1 MFKILPRFIP
11 LFLILFIFS
20 CGDNPKN
27 GSEKITIS
35 VDIDGSGEYDE
46 VRLQKVNS
54 DYSIELIETLNFENK
69 KIEFNVFTFEATLY
83 RLDFMGY
90 TSLDLIA
97 DKTDIYITIDDT
109 KSLFEYDIK
118 GSEDTDILKSIGDK
132 ISDYRSEIRELNI
145 QFVEASQEEDAQL
158 VNSIRGEFDFKKNQF
173 ELSLK
178 DYLSNTKNSLAVLVT
193 ADYLDLEENLGFWQV
208 IYKKY
213 SEDFSGNSYFKNF
226 EDKLIKIK
234 SISVGSIA
242 PDIILKDTSGV
253 PVSLASLRGKH
264 VLLDFWAAWCRP
276 CREENPNIV
285 ENYNKYKSK
294 GFEVFQV
301 SLDRNKED
309 WVRGITKDKLPWI
322 NVSDLKYYQS
332 EAAEI
337 YSVDRIPSAFL
348 LDPDGKIIA
357 KNTDLRGRNLSRNLE
372 KIFN

>member
-1 MFKILPRFIP
+1 MFKILSKFIS
-11 LFLILFIFS
+11 LSLILFIFS
-20 CGDNPKN
+20 CGDNPKK

-35 VDIDGSGEYDE
+35 VDIIGSGDYEE

-54 DYSIELIETLNFENK
+54 DYSIELIETSNFDNNS
-69 KIEFNVFTFEATLY
+69 IEFNVYIFEATLF

-97 DKTDIYITIDDT
+97 YESDINISIDDSN
-109 KSLFEYDIK
+109 SLFEYKIR
-118 GSEDTDILKSIGDK
+118 GSDDTDILKSIGDK
-132 ISDYRSEIRELNI
+132 ITTYRSEIRDLNI
-145 QFVEASQEEDAQL
+145 KFVEASQEQDVQL
-158 VNSIRGEFDFKKNQF
+158 ANSIRGEFDFKKNQF

-193 ADYLDLEENLGFWQV
+193 ADYLDLEENLEFWQV

-213 SEDFSGNSYFKNF
+213 SDEFGSNSYFKNF

-242 PDIILKDTSGV
+242 PDIILNDTSGV
-253 PVSLASLRGKH
+253 PISLASLRGKY

-285 ENYNKYKSK
+285 QNYNKYKSK
-294 GFEVFQV
+294 GFEVYQV
-301 SLDRNKED
+301 SLDRNKND
-309 WVRGITKDKLPWI
+309 WVRGITQDKLPWV

-337 YSVDRIPSAFL
+337 YDVDRIPSAFL

-357 KNTDLRGRNLSRNLE
+357 KNTDLRGSNLTKKLQE
-372 KIFN
+372 IFN

>member
-1 MFKILPRFIP
+1 MTNSFSKFIY
-11 LFLILFIFS
+11 LLLISIVFS
-20 CGDNPKN
+20 CGDNPRN
-27 GSEKITIS
+27 GTKSITIS
-35 VDIDGSGEYDE
+35 VDIIGSGDYSE

-54 DYSIELIETLNFENK
+54 DYSIELVETLSFDDK
-69 KIEFNVFTFEATLY
+69 SMEFNLFISEATLY

-97 DKTDIYITIDDT
+97 YDSDINISVDDSN
-109 KSLFEYDIK
+109 SLFEYKIK

-132 ISDYRSEIRELNI
+132 ITSYRSEIRELNI
-145 QFVEASQEEDAQL
+145 KFVEASQEQDGQL
-158 VNSIRGEFDFKKNQF
+158 VNRIRGEFDFKKNQF

-193 ADYLDLEENLGFWQV
+193 ADYLDLEENLDFWQK
-208 IYKKY
+208 IYNKY
-213 SEDFSGNSYFKNF
+213 SEEFSGNSYFKNF

-242 PDIILKDTSGV
+242 PDVILNDTSGV
-253 PVSLASLRGKH
+253 PVSLASLRGKY

-285 ENYNKYKSK
+285 ANYSKYKSE
-294 GFEVFQV
+294 GFEVYQV
-301 SLDRNKED
+301 SLDRNKSD
-309 WVRGITKDKLPWI
+309 WVRGITQDELPWI

-337 YSVDRIPSAFL
+337 YDVDRIPSAYL
-348 LDPDGKIIA
+348 LDPDGRIIA
-357 KNTDLRGRNLSRNLE
+357 KNTDLRGENLSRKLDE
-372 KIFN
+372 IFN

>member
-1 MFKILPRFIP
+1 MTNSFSKFIY
-11 LFLILFIFS
+11 LLLISIVFS
-20 CGDNPKN
+20 CGDNPRN
-27 GSEKITIS
+27 GTKSITIS
-35 VDIDGSGEYDE
+35 VDIIGSGDYSE

-54 DYSIELIETLNFENK
+54 DYSIELVETLSFDDK
-69 KIEFNVFTFEATLY
+69 SMEFNLFISEATLY

-97 DKTDIYITIDDT
+97 FDSDINISVDDSN
-109 KSLFEYDIK
+109 SLFEYKIK

-132 ISDYRSEIRELNI
+132 ITSYRSEIRELNI
-145 QFVEASQEEDAQL
+145 KFVEASQEQDGQL
-158 VNSIRGEFDFKKNQF
+158 VNRIRGEFDFKKNQF

-193 ADYLDLEENLGFWQV
+193 ADYLDLEENLDFWQK
-208 IYKKY
+208 IYIKY
-213 SEDFSGNSYFKNF
+213 SEEFSGNSYFKNF

-242 PDIILKDTSGV
+242 PDVILNDTSGV
-253 PVSLASLRGKH
+253 PVSLASLRGKY

-285 ENYNKYKSK
+285 ANYNKYKSE
-294 GFEVFQV
+294 GFEVYQV
-301 SLDRNKED
+301 SLDRNKSD
-309 WVRGITKDKLPWI
+309 WVRGITQDELPWI

-337 YSVDRIPSAFL
+337 YDVDRIPSAYL
-348 LDPDGKIIA
+348 LDPDGRIIA
-357 KNTDLRGRNLSRNLE
+357 KNTDLRGENLSRKLDE
-372 KIFN
+372 IFN

>member
-1 MFKILPRFIP
+1 MTNSFSKFIY
-11 LFLILFIFS
+11 LLLISIVFS
-20 CGDNPKN
+20 CGDNPRN
-27 GSEKITIS
+27 GTKSITIS
-35 VDIDGSGEYDE
+35 VDIIGSGDYSE

-54 DYSIELIETLNFENK
+54 DYSIELVETLSFDDK
-69 KIEFNVFTFEATLY
+69 SMEFNLFISEATLY

-97 DKTDIYITIDDT
+97 YDSDINISVDDSN
-109 KSLFEYDIK
+109 SLFEYKIK

-132 ISDYRSEIRELNI
+132 ITSYRSEIRDLNI
-145 QFVEASQEEDAQL
+145 KFVEASQEQDGQL

-193 ADYLDLEENLGFWQV
+193 ADYLDLEENLDFWQN

-213 SEDFSGNSYFKNF
+213 SEEFSGNSYFKNF

-242 PDIILKDTSGV
+242 PDVVLNDTSGV
-253 PVSLASLRGKH
+253 PVSLASLRGKY

-285 ENYNKYKSK
+285 LNFNKYKSK
-294 GFEVFQV
+294 GFEVYQV
-301 SLDRNKED
+301 SLDRNKSD
-309 WVRGITKDKLPWI
+309 WVRGITQDELPWI

-337 YSVDRIPSAFL
+337 YDVDRIPSAYL

-357 KNTDLRGRNLSRNLE
+357 KNTDLRGENLSRKLDE
-372 KIFN
+372 IFN